1 MRIPERVSES
11 LTLFYSPV
19 CMSTAMKFGFLLFF
33 FLFLGTHCLI
43 GQPFYFSTL
52 TSEQGLAHNSV
63 FNITQDYKG
72 FMWFGT
78 RDGISRYDSHQIKNY
93 SFGVYNPDTE
103 GNRVN
108 RLYASGRDLWVGTA
122 TGLFRYDMG
131 QDRFVPVPIR
141 KEPLYVTEIQRVSS
155 GDLWVGSRDGIYV
168 FQQKGGIRQ
177 LLPGRHV
184 HAICEFRRGTFLVI
198 DGTKPLLINAEGE
211 VIFRPAVEQTEPIN
225 TLANRHFPIFRDR
238 RGSIFM
244 GANQGLLQFDE
255 QTMTFRR
262 AEWFTK
268 LTQGRVRVIRT
279 MNEDLAGNLWVGGES
294 GIVVVDKARQSVEWY
309 DPSLTTSRHRLN
321 DRAIYTSHIGHD
333 GTVWL
338 GTYFG
343 GVNYA
348 RPVGVPFRH
357 LFPATDRR
365 SIAGK
370 AVSVLTQDGQ
380 GRLWVG
386 SEDAGLTIRNEQTGR
401 YTVLDRSTG
410 MSDDNIHALLVEK
423 SGVAWVGTLL
433 GGLNRIDPISDQTT
447 SPTIRVYAHKLADS
461 TSLTN
466 NSIYALCRDRANR
479 IWVGT
484 VAGIDLFDE
493 RTGHFRRFRP
503 DVLGNLFI
511 YDILEDTAGFVWI
524 ATRSDG
530 VYRYDPVTDRLTH
543 YNAKNT
549 PSIRNN
555 QTTSI
560 YEDAAH
566 NLWFGSIDGGVC
578 LWNRKRDQ
586 FVATPVN
593 QYLPN
598 KTVYGILEDNRG
610 RFWFSTNQGL
620 MAFDPKTGA
629 HYLFDKTSGLQV
641 VQFNFK
647 SFLKDRN
654 GHLHFG
660 TVDGLCSFDPDVIRG
675 HVFDAPVHFTDLK
688 LFNQEVNVGSESVL
702 KTHLDDTA
710 ELEFAHSE
718 NVITLGFVAINYFSK
733 RTNYYTYYLEGF
745 EKTWGPKTTVNTST
759 YTNLSPGTYIFRV
772 RAYRSDGTL
781 SPNERAIR
789 LVVRPP
795 FWQSTW
801 AYLLYG
807 LLFVG
812 ALWLYR
818 RFITFLNE
826 QKMAVEMER
835 AEREKSTE
843 LNRQKLNFFTFLS
856 NEFKTP
862 ITLIRAEIDELMQTN
877 QNGKI
882 ASVADYSLIQKNA
895 RRLEILIDQ
904 ITELRKTDS
913 EHGKI
918 QLTNADVV
926 AFVKETLRGFEP
938 LLQSRHLRK
947 HLTFSHPYLMVSFDT
962 GKLEMIIENVVFFF
976 VNALSEGNELY
987 LDVQAD
993 NLLDATNCPLT
1004 LTFSAHQESEL
1015 FTALES
1021 SYRAASNSES
1031 LFSQSTPT
1039 GIGIL
1044 LTISLVK
1051 MLSGTVQVF
1060 EEGERTGLTIKL
1072 PLRRNLTSR
1081 IVQEPNQVSPLQAQ
1095 LIDLPDAW
1103 TPENGQPTEL
1113 MPVEGDSDKPVLL
1126 IADRSKDLTQFLRRH
1141 YGETYQISV
1150 AHSFAEVARKA
1161 QTALPDLILC
1171 ENELRDKEGQNVCTA
1186 LKANPLTSVIPVLLL
1201 LNDHEEKTIIS
1212 GLKSGADGYLSKPF
1226 NLNELDLLID
1236 NHLKAVAQLKNKV
1249 ASGFADTLLTNLP
1262 RRNKEQAFIARFTSL
1277 VNQEYKNKDVTTDWL
1292 AEQMNCSRSQLHSKV
1307 KTLTGHSTKEYLND
1321 YRLTLARQHLA
1332 NGMSVAE
1339 VAFEVGFGDPNYF
1352 GRAFRKKF
1360 GISPSRWSAE
1370 VVA

>member
-1 MRIPERVSES
+1 
-11 LTLFYSPV
+11 
-19 CMSTAMKFGFLLFF
+19 
-33 FLFLGTHCLI
+33 
-43 GQPFYFSTL
+43 
-52 TSEQGLAHNSV
+52 
-63 FNITQDYKG
+63 
-72 FMWFGT
+72 MWFGT
-78 RDGISRYDSHQIKNY
+78 RDGISRYDSQRIKNY
-93 SFGVYNPDTE
+93 SFGSYNPDTE
-103 GNRVN
+103 GNRIN
-108 RLYASGRDLWVGTA
+108 RLCATDQELWVGTA
-122 TGLFRYDMG
+122 TGLYRYEMG
-131 QDRFVPVPIR
+131 RDRFVPVPLR
-141 KEPLYVTEIQRVSS
+141 KQPLYVTEIQRVSS
-155 GDLWVGSRDGIYV
+155 GDLWVGTRDGIYIR
-168 FQQKGGIRQ
+168 QTKGGIRQ

-184 HAICEFRRGTFLVI
+184 YAICEFRRGTFLVM

-211 VIFRPAVEQTEPIN
+211 VILEPPVEQSEPVN
-225 TLANRHFPIFRDR
+225 ALTNRQFPIFRDR

-244 GANQGLLQFDE
+244 GTNQGMLQFDE

-262 AEWFTK
+262 AEWFMK

-279 MNEDLAGNLWVGGES
+279 MNEDQAGNLWVGGES
-294 GIVVVDKARQSVEWY
+294 GMVVVDKARQSVQWY
-309 DPSLTTSRHRLN
+309 DPSLTTSRYSLN
-321 DRAIYTSHIGHD
+321 DRAIYTSHVGLD

-357 LFPATDRR
+357 LFPSTDLR

-370 AVSVLTQDGQ
+370 AVSTLTQDEQ
-380 GRLWVG
+380 GRLWVS
-386 SEDAGLTIRNEQTGR
+386 SEDAGLTIRDERTGR

-433 GGLNRIDPISDQTT
+433 GGLNRIDPIADRTT
-447 SPTIRVYAHKLADS
+447 SPTIRVYAHKPTDS

-466 NSIYALCRDRANR
+466 NSIYALCRDRTNR
-479 IWVGT
+479 LWVGT

-493 RTGHFRRFRP
+493 RTGHFHRFRP
-503 DVLGNLFI
+503 DVLGNKFI
-511 YDILEDTAGFVWI
+511 YDILADAAGIIWI
-524 ATRSDG
+524 ATRSNG
-530 VYRYDPVTDRLTH
+530 LYRYEPTTDRLTH
-543 YNAKNT
+543 YDARNT

-555 QTTSI
+555 QITSI

-566 NLWFGSIDGGVC
+566 HIWFGSIDGGVC
-578 LWNRKRDQ
+578 LWNRKLAQ

-620 MAFDPKTGA
+620 LAFDPKTGS
-629 HYLFDKTSGLQV
+629 HYLFDNTSGLQV

-647 SFLKDRN
+647 SFLKDRQ

-660 TVDGLCSFDPDVIRG
+660 TVDGLCSFDPDLISGRM
-675 HVFDAPVHFTDLK
+675 FDPPVHFTDLK

-702 KTHLDDTA
+702 KTHLDDSA
-710 ELEFAHSE
+710 ELEFAHSQ

-733 RTNYYTYYLEGF
+733 RTNHYTYYLEGF
-745 EKTWGPKTTVNTST
+745 EKTWGPKTTVNTPT
-759 YTNLSPGTYIFRV
+759 YTNLSPGTYTFHV

-781 SPNERAIR
+781 SPKERTVR
-789 LVVRPP
+789 LIVRPP
-795 FWQSTW
+795 FWLSVW

-807 LLFVG
+807 LLFIG

-826 QKMAVEMER
+826 QKMAVQMER
-835 AEREKSTE
+835 VEREKSTE

-862 ITLIRAEIDELMQTN
+862 ITLIRAEIDELMQAH
-877 QNGKI
+877 QAGKT
-882 ASVADYSLIQKNA
+882 ASAADYGLIQKNA
-895 RRLEILIDQ
+895 RRLEVLIDQ

-918 QLTNADVV
+918 QLTDADVV

-938 LLQSRHLRK
+938 LLQTRHLRK
-947 HLTFSHPYLMVSFDT
+947 RLTFSHPYLMASFDA
-962 GKLEMIIENVVFFF
+962 GKLEMIIENVVFFL
-976 VNALSEGNELY
+976 VNELSEGNELC
-987 LDVQAD
+987 LDVRAD
-993 NLLDATNCPLT
+993 NLLDATECRLN
-1004 LTFSAHQESEL
+1004 LTFSAEQEPEV
-1015 FTALES
+1015 FAALETS
-1021 SYRAASNSES
+1021 CRAANDDVA
-1031 LFSQSTPT
+1031 LFSQPDPA

-1051 MLSGTVQVF
+1051 ILNGTVRVF
-1060 EEGERTGLTIKL
+1060 GEGERMGLIIAL
-1072 PLRRNLTSR
+1072 PLRRSVTSR
-1081 IVQEPNQVSPLQAQ
+1081 IVQEVSQVNLLQTQ
-1095 LIDLPDAW
+1095 LLDFPQEEPTANDRS
-1103 TPENGQPTEL
+1103 TEL
-1113 MPVEGDSDKPVLL
+1113 TSEPNNADKPVLL
-1126 IADRSKDLTQFLRRH
+1126 IGDRSKDLTQFLKRH

-1150 AHSFAEVARKA
+1150 AHSFAEVVRKA
-1161 QTALPDLILC
+1161 QTALPDLIVC
-1171 ENELRDKEGQNVCTA
+1171 ENDLRDKEGQTVCA
-1186 LKANPLTSVIPVLLL
+1186 VLKASPLTSVIPVLLL
-1201 LNDHEEKTIIS
+1201 LNDHEEKTIIN

-1236 NHLKAVAQLKNKV
+1236 NHLKAVAQLKSNV

-1262 RRNKEQAFIARFTSL
+1262 RRNKEQAFIARFVSL
-1277 VNQEYKNKDVTTDWL
+1277 VNQEYKNKDVTADWL

-1360 GISPSRWSAE
+1360 GTSPSRWNTPFAAVNE
-1370 VVA
+1370 